1 MARSYNDLLLV
12 NNPIGVA
19 EVYSQVNSYPNPET
33 TVTNRPAPPEQVAQA
48 SANPLT
54 VWFVVLALF
63 IGIIVWARYGG
74 GGTFGDNFK
83 NIRPSVFNIVFV
95 GLVVAVA
102 LPLFKVI
109 GSIIPNQSVKQY
121 LHAV

>member
-1 MARSYNDLLLV
+1 MARNNQDLLYV
-12 NNPIGVA
+12 NNPIGVN
-19 EVYSQVNSYPNPET
+19 EVYSNVNSYPSPET
-33 TVTNRPAPPEQVAQA
+33 TVSNAPAPPEQAVITN
-48 SANPLT
+48 ANPLT

-63 IGIIVWARYGG
+63 IAIIVWARYGG
-74 GGTFGDNFK
+74 GGEFGENFR

-109 GSIIPNQSVKQY
+109 GAFVPNKSVKAYLQSV
-121 LHAV
+121 